1 MSNIL
6 LDVKNISISFK
17 QYNKGLKQRTIK
29 VISDLS
35 LNVHEGEIVAILGS
49 SGSGKSLLA
58 HSILGILPKNAIQ
71 EGNMYF
77 ENQKMTEKLKEDLR
91 GEDIALVPQSV
102 NFLDP
107 LMKISDQVIGD
118 VPEDKK
124 EEYKVKQREI
134 FEKYNLGVEVDDML
148 PHQLSGG
155 MARRVLV
162 STALM
167 PSPKLVIAD
176 EPTPGLDEKSVKE
189 TLSYFENMTKENVGV
204 LLITHD
210 IDAALKIAN
219 RIAIF
224 YAGYVIEDTPI
235 SSFIDGNKL
244 LHPYTKAL
252 YSALPENGF
261 HLTKGH
267 QPLTDEIKKGCPY
280 YQRCPHKLEK
290 CSNETPELKDLGDNI
305 KVRCFLTLEE
315 LEQNSEN
322 STSLN
327 INEDNIE
334 ESL

>member
-6 LDVKNISISFK
+6 LDVENISISFK

-35 LNVHEGEIVAILGS
+35 LNIHEGEIVAILGS

-71 EGNMYF
+71 KGDMYF
-77 ENQKMTEKLKEDLR
+77 ENQKMTEKLKESLR

-124 EEYKVKQREI
+124 EEYKVKQRGI

-167 PSPKLVIAD
+167 SSPKLVIAD

-189 TLSYFENMTKENVGV
+189 TLSYFENMAKENVGV

-210 IDAALKIAN
+210 IDAALKIAD

-244 LHPYTKAL
+244 LHPYTKSL

-290 CSNETPELKDLGDNI
+290 CSNETPELKDIGDNI

-315 LEQNSEN
+315 LENSEN
-322 STSLN
+322 STTLN
-327 INEDNIE
+327 INEDNKE